1 MLNKVFLLSAKKPIN
16 KSKSIKKRIFST
28 KNVIIPSEKQKS
40 PSFYQKIYSIT
51 PDSLNNSKEEKN
63 QNKTLKKKSVSLK
76 NIFKKPKFLS
86 TPFQFKKITDP
97 KSPFSKR
104 TIEPKEQRDNR
115 IKLKKP
121 SQIFHNFETIQ
132 WLRKKFSENILNKSI
147 YTLLPN
153 NGKPV
158 IPENETEENK
168 RHRKMMEYLEKLKEP
183 IGREKFVSINPKYFF
198 NRTTFELVL
207 KLKKIFLEF
216 DADGNRRM
224 ELDEML
230 EMFESNKISANIN
243 DLVELFFKGKKF
255 KEKEVLKLY
264 LNFHQFIN
272 FALTKDQDFR
282 QFMRNIKER
291 AEKEKIKAKKNMGIM
306 GGKKNNPDEEKDG
319 YLPMSFKSLLDYFI
333 DKGKERSSKEIIN
346 NAIKEM
352 NDIINKNKTS
362 TTNHNVN
369 KKFITQKTFKIN
381 DSESSKNLSKKKPI
395 VSKKT
400 LQPKTYSNLYINDGR
415 QVTRASSRKRNKFFE
430 EDLEKLNIELNLND
444 DYDFDY
450 EKQLKDINFQKLIDE
465 FSNLFNVNQIHSNR
479 QNKNN
484 ISNIKIKKISENN
497 NNNIDNKINNSEN
510 IKIKNGKSMQ
520 KSCSQ
525 TLLNSLSTRS
535 QENIKNNL
543 IYSAKEDYT
552 NTFYKPHGYEFSKK
566 KDFKIFNKKN
576 KLQSAQNVSNCY
588 KNYINENGKIQFF
601 KLENDNTRN
610 KSSYRYIQNVP
621 KEKKLRFV
629 NTFTKSTKSQSEL
642 PQVNNIF
649 YEKSHKLKKTRS
661 AETIISYPLR
671 NRKKS
676 LERNEHFF
684 PNTQMNRSKIKYNF
698 INDSFNNRN
707 KKDKYFINYY
717 GGKINLIKKNTES
730 FSDSKFD
737 YVPLK
742 LLSNPKN
749 TTQSSFY
756 TIRKIH

>member
-1 MLNKVFLLSAKKPIN
+1 M
-16 KSKSIKKRIFST
+16 
-28 KNVIIPSEKQKS
+28 
-40 PSFYQKIYSIT
+40 
-51 PDSLNNSKEEKN
+51 
-63 QNKTLKKKSVSLK
+63 
-76 NIFKKPKFLS
+76 
-86 TPFQFKKITDP
+86 
-97 KSPFSKR
+97 
-104 TIEPKEQRDNR
+104 
-115 IKLKKP
+115 KKP
-121 SQIFHNFETIQ
+121 SKIFHNFETIQ

-158 IPENETEENK
+158 IPENETEEDK
-168 RHRKMMEYLEKLKEP
+168 RHRKMMEYLENLKEP
-183 IGREKFVSINPKYFF
+183 IGREKFMRINPKYFF
-198 NRTTFELVL
+198 NRTTFETVL
-207 KLKKIFLEF
+207 KLKQIFLEF

-243 DLVELFFKGKKF
+243 DLVDLFFRGRKF

-291 AEKEKIKAKKNMGIM
+291 AEKEKRIKAKKNFGIPD
-306 GGKKNNPDEEKDG
+306 GNKNNPDEEKDG

-346 NAIKEM
+346 KAIEEM

-362 TTNHNVN
+362 NNHNFI
-369 KKFITQKTFKIN
+369 KKLTTQKTLKIN
-381 DSESSKNLSKKKPI
+381 DNEASKNISKKK
-395 VSKKT
+395 T
-400 LQPKTYSNLYINDGR
+400 LLSQRTIQPGNVKSLLFKEAKQIN
-415 QVTRASSRKRNKFFE
+415 RASSRKRNKLVE

-444 DYDFDY
+444 DFDFDY

-465 FSNLFNVNQIHSNR
+465 FSNLFNINQIYSNR
-479 QNKNN
+479 QNKN
-484 ISNIKIKKISENN
+484 ISNNIKIKKISDINN
-497 NNNIDNKINNSEN
+497 NNAEDQINKGESIL
-510 IKIKNGKSMQ
+510 KAGKSMK
-520 KSCSQ
+520 KSHSQ
-525 TLLNSLSTRS
+525 SLLNSLSTRS

-543 IYSAKEDYT
+543 VFSAKGDYT
-552 NTFYKPHGYEFSKK
+552 NTFYKPHKYEFSQK

-576 KLQSAQNVSNCY
+576 KLQSAKNVNNSY
-588 KNYINENGKIQFF
+588 KNYINGNGKFNFF
-601 KLENDNTRN
+601 KFENENTRN
-610 KSSYRYIQNVP
+610 KNSYRNIQNLY
-621 KEKKLRFV
+621 KNKKFKFV
-629 NTFTKSTKSQSEL
+629 NTYTRSTKSQNDL

-649 YEKSHKLKKTRS
+649 YEKKNKLKKTNS
-661 AETIISYPLR
+661 AETIISCPLKIP
-671 NRKKS
+671 KKPY
-676 LERNEHFF
+676 EENEHIF
-684 PNTQMNRSKIKYNF
+684 PNTQINRSKSKYHF
-698 INDSFNNRN
+698 INDSFNHRN

-749 TTQSSFY
+749 NTQSSFY